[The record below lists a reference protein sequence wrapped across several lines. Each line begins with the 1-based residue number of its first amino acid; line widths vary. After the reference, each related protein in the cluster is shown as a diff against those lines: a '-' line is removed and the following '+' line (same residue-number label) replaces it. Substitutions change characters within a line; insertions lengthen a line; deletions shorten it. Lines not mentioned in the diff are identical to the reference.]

1 MATHSLTPQAETSI
15 FYLLLRFFILFHAD
29 FHGKNQHNCIFMG
42 LLVQLEPK
50 VILFFKPLYNQVIP
64 DVQWKGCGARCWK
77 R

>member
-42 LLVQLEPK
+42 LLVQLEPTVK
-50 VILFFKPLYNQVIP
+50 
-64 DVQWKGCGARCWK
+64 
-77 R
+77 